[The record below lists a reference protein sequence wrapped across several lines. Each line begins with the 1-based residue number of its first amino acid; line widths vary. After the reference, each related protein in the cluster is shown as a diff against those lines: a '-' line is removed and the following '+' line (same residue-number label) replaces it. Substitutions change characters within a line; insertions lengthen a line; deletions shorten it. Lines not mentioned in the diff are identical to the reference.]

1 MTILTNYQLLTN
13 QKRIFNPK
21 NKKDIELFKSFLA
34 DSKWGGPCPFIL
46 QEPYLTI
53 PEMLKD
59 KYIRNQ
65 FNIPEPTAEIFK

>member
-1 MTILTNYQLLTN
+1 MTVLTNYQLMQN
-13 QKRIFNPK
+13 QKRTFDPK
-21 NKKDIELFKSFLA
+21 NKQDLKLFKLFLA

-59 KYIRNQ
+59 KYVRSQ
-65 FNIPEPTAEIFK
+65 FNIPEPLAELLR